1 MNRRLSVRLPDELA
15 EGIDA
20 QVERFGKT
28 KSDVVRDALRAAG
41 VRRVR
46 RDPTVFA
53 DLLERAARLRATQ
66 PEPSEDAVTML
77 RRIRDAPLL
86 RLPLRRL
93 TVPFLAADLA

>member
-1 MNRRLSVRLPDELA
+1 MNRRLSVRLPEELA

-20 QVERFGKT
+20 RAERFGQT
-28 KSDVVRDALRAAG
+28 KSEVVRNALKAAG
-41 VRRVR
+41 VRGGR
-46 RDPTVFA
+46 RDPVAFA
-53 DLLERAARLRATQ
+53 DLLERAARLRASQ
-66 PEPSEDAVTML
+66 PKPSEDAVTML